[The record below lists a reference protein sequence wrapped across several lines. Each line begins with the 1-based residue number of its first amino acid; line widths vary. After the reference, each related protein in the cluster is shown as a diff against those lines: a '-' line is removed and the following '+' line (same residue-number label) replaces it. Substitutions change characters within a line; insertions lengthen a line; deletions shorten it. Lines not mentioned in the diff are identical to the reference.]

1 MCKMCFLCSAALNCV
16 MKKIRFLES
25 SLSLQVNMRK
35 LRILEKQAGK
45 ILRTETNLGTDRILI
60 QAE

>member
-1 MCKMCFLCSAALNCV
+1 
-16 MKKIRFLES
+16 
-25 SLSLQVNMRK
+25 MRK

>member
-1 MCKMCFLCSAALNCV
+1 
-16 MKKIRFLES
+16 
-25 SLSLQVNMRK
+25 MRK
-35 LRILEKQAGK
+35 LRVLEIQAGK